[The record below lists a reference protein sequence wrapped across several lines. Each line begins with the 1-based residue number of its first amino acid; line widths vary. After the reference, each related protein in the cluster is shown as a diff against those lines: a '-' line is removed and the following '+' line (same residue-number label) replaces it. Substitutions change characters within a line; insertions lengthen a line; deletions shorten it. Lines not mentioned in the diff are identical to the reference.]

1 MTIDA
6 ALIFAAGFGTRMGSL
21 TKSTPKPMIPVANRP
36 LIDYAIDL
44 ISDAEIQNTV
54 VNLHYFPEQ
63 IEAHLAQYENIKTLR
78 EEDEILETGG
88 GLKNALPLLGNSPVI
103 TLNSDAV
110 WTGVNPLSSLIDNWN
125 PVKMD
130 ALLALVPIQNAQ
142 EHRGTGDFNL
152 ETNSRLSRKGS
163 AQSAEFVYAGAQII
177 KTDLLE
183 TIPETCFSLNV
194 LWDQMLAQERVYGV
208 VHHGGWIDVGRP
220 EGIVVAETELAKH
233 V

>member
-1 MTIDA
+1 
-6 ALIFAAGFGTRMGSL
+6 
-21 TKSTPKPMIPVANRP
+21 
-36 LIDYAIDL
+36 
-44 ISDAEIQNTV
+44 
-54 VNLHYFPEQ
+54 
-63 IEAHLAQYENIKTLR
+63 
-78 EEDEILETGG
+78 
-88 GLKNALPLLGNSPVI
+88 
-103 TLNSDAV
+103 
-110 WTGVNPLSSLIDNWN
+110 
-125 PVKMD
+125 MD